1 MGINRIVRCGLLCSL
16 MLGLTTLSVA
26 GQEARSLL
34 PETVKNKGYVTIGSQ
49 QTVPPIE
56 FRDTKTLEVIGASV
70 DLLHEVGKRLQIDI
84 RFQQA
89 EYSALISGIE
99 ANRFDIASGA
109 ISDTAERE
117 EKLDFINYM
126 MAGAA
131 ILVRLGE
138 ETSLKTINDF
148 CGHKMATL
156 LGSRVIMDAVDKA
169 SAQCIAQGRQPIEV
183 DQLPSAPDARQQ
195 LDLKRVDGYLGDY
208 PALVYMLQQMPAR
221 YAIASGNYI
230 LVPYTTSWGFAK
242 NNPSLRDSFKA
253 AMDEIYADGTYLAI
267 LKKWQLDGVALDR
280 ITVNMPANR
289 R

>member
-1 MGINRIVRCGLLCSL
+1 MGFNRIVRCGLLCSL
-16 MLGLTTLSVA
+16 MLGLTTFSVA

-138 ETSLKTINDF
+138 ETSFKTINDF

-169 SAQCIAQGRQPIEV
+169 SAQCIVQGRQPIEV